1 VARAQIRRVEGLVSA
16 FLVDEAASERVLL
29 PDPELIEAHFDDDEG
44 SRPALDIGGFKLHG
58 SIDRVDVADGPN
70 GRVGL
75 VNDYKLSREVT
86 KGADLEDEGKLQ
98 LQLYALALRRLWG
111 IEPVGGVY
119 IPLRG
124 TNVSGR
130 RPRGFLNKDAADA
143 LTGVEIIGDDGLD
156 SQEFE
161 AALERAADRAS
172 TIARQITEGRVRRDP
187 TDGECPPFCRW
198 QTICRKERGMG
209 DPEETEEEDEER

>member
-1 VARAQIRRVEGLVSA
+1 LISA
-16 FLVDEAASERVLL
+16 FLADEAASERVLL
-29 PDPELIEAHFDDDEG
+29 PDPELIEAHFDDESG
-44 SRPALDIGGFKLHG
+44 ARPALQIDGFKLHG
-58 SIDRVDVADGPN
+58 SIDRVDVADTPG

-124 TNVSGR
+124 TSDSGR
-130 RPRGFLNKDAADA
+130 RPRGFLNKEEADV
-143 LTGVEIIGDDGLD
+143 LKGVEIIRDDGLD
-156 SQEFE
+156 AEQFE
-161 AALERAADRAS
+161 ETLKRAANRAS
-172 TIARQITEGRVRRDP
+172 EIARQITEGRVRRDP
-187 TDGECPPFCRW
+187 TGGECPVFCRW

-209 DPEETEEEDEER
+209 DPDEIEEEDEES